1 MTNKIFQPLDD
12 YEKELMHELEIGN
25 FKSIE
30 HLDKEIERYS
40 ICAKY
45 TVEEMGE
52 LSIFKEK
59 LKEQTGM
66 DLIAFIHKV
75 VVGDIRLNNLQTNY

>member
-1 MTNKIFQPLDD
+1 MTNKMFQPLDD
-12 YEKELMHELEIGN
+12 YEKELMDELETGK

-30 HLDKEIERYS
+30 HLDKEMERYS
-40 ICAKY
+40 RCAKY
-45 TVEEMGE
+45 TEEEMVE

-66 DLIAFIHKV
+66 DFIAFIHKV
-75 VVGDIRLNNLQTNY
+75 VVGDIRLNNLQTN